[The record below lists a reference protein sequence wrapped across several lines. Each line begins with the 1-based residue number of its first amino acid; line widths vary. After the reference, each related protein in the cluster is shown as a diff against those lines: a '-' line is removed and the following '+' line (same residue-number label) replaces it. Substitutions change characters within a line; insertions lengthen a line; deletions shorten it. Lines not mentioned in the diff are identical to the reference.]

1 MLELFVDQ
9 VAAWAGIYHR
19 LLTSH
24 PATAGLWLAV
34 GLALTIQ
41 LARAYRRGDMRAALG
56 LVAAFVVALQLISF
70 GDDVS
75 HHVYRVAAIAGQLR
89 AGAPSLLLADAATG
103 TVLPTFVYYSLLP
116 YLPSVLL
123 NLAGVPAFVAVKVI
137 AGAALM
143 VMAAGVRALVDEH
156 AARTN
161 GQPGA
166 AAYLVA
172 ILFLTANYVF
182 GLWIAR
188 AAFAEIW
195 VYCLVPWVTLFLLR
209 GNFAALIA
217 LLFVQLCAH
226 PLVFAQALA
235 SELLVALVLAASLPR
250 HLIRIGLPALLGAL
264 LLSSPYW
271 LPLLLWKDH
280 ILGSRAL
287 PATFAQ
293 SFMGIG
299 ALFDPRLALSI
310 GPFLPLALL
319 AMLVLRRFGL
329 PVRAWLGLACIG
341 LLLAMQTRPLE
352 PLVSLVPVL
361 NESLFVWR
369 LMLPTA
375 FAAFGVLVVGWP
387 AQAVSPRR
395 ALAAVSLLA
404 VAPLLVTFVRALPG
418 SFFSLEAHANEEPV
432 LMRTYGTD
440 GLGWGVREFVPS
452 YARLPDACHAR
463 RPDTPRVTTADLR
476 RRVRAAGPYLA
487 VRRAPV
493 GTVSYE
499 ADGAAVGLGACG
511 DDLILG
517 PLIPGAQVRLSE
529 TRLDRLLWLRLAVLL
544 VVPLLLLAFRRS
556 ATARA

>member
-1 MLELFVDQ
+1 MLQAFVEQ
-9 VAAWAGIYHR
+9 VAAWSGTYQR

-24 PATAGLWLAV
+24 PVAVGLWLAV
-34 GLALTIQ
+34 GVALTVQ
-41 LARAYRRGDMRAALG
+41 LGRVYRRGDMRAALG
-56 LVAAFVVALQLISF
+56 LVAVFVVALQLISF
-70 GDDVS
+70 GDDIG

-103 TVLPTFVYYSLLP
+103 TVLPTFVYYSPLL

-123 NLAGVPAFVAVKVI
+123 DLLGVPAFVAVKVV
-137 AGAALM
+137 AGAALLA
-143 VMAAGVRALVDEH
+143 MAAGVRALVDEH
-156 AARTN
+156 AARSD
-161 GQPGA
+161 GRPDP

-172 ILFLTANYVF
+172 VLFLTANYVF

-195 VYCLVPWVTLFLLR
+195 VYCLAPWVTLFLLR
-209 GNFAALIA
+209 GNFAALVA

-235 SELLVALVLAASLPR
+235 AELLVAVVLVASQPR
-250 HLIRIGLPALLGAL
+250 HLIRIGLPALLGAF

-287 PATFAQ
+287 PTSFAQ
-293 SFMGIG
+293 SFMSVG

-310 GPFLPLALL
+310 GPFLPLAPL
-319 AMLVLRRFGL
+319 AMLALRRLGL
-329 PVRAWLGLACIG
+329 PGRAWLGLACVV

-387 AQAVSPRR
+387 AEAVWPRR

-404 VAPLLVTFVRALPG
+404 VAPLLVTFVKALPG
-418 SFFSLEAHANEEPV
+418 SFFGLEARANEEAV
-432 LMRTYGTD
+432 LMRSYGTD

-452 YARLPDACHAR
+452 YAHLPDVCHAL
-463 RPDTPRVTTADLR
+463 RPDTQRAAAAELR
-476 RRVRAAGPYLA
+476 RQVRATGPYLA
-487 VRRAPV
+487 VRWAPV

-517 PLIPGAQVRLSE
+517 PLIPGARVQLSE
-529 TRLDRLLWLRLAVLL
+529 ARLERLLWLRLAVLL
-544 VVPLLLLAFRRS
+544 VVPLLLLGFRRS